1 MITIKVLT
9 LSIQPC
15 KNLSMIRMTIFNVQ
29 SNIQY
34 RKNLELV
41 DSTFGT
47 RMLYQMFAK
56 YSHCNH
62 TEIFTWL
69 Y

>member
-1 MITIKVLT
+1 
-9 LSIQPC
+9 
-15 KNLSMIRMTIFNVQ
+15 MIRMTIFNVQ